1 MGAELMD
8 IKLQFTNIKIHY
20 PLSIASQNRQTKK
33 KHDHAPC
40 GTRALNRS
48 QEANS
53 MRSGN
58 GIITFRF
65 FSEVFAAQEFIFLWL
80 FLTVVVW
87 RHR

>member
-1 MGAELMD
+1 MGVELMD
-8 IKLQFTNIKIHY
+8 IKLQFTDIKIHY
-20 PLSIASQNRQTKK
+20 PLSIASLNRQTKK

-58 GIITFRF
+58 GVITFPF
-65 FSEVFAAQEFIFLWL
+65 FSVLFAAQSL
-80 FLTVVVW
+80 FACG
-87 RHR
+87 RS